1 MARVNSRKFQRRM
14 AKLSAATG
22 TVNTVV
28 MLEAARDVVENIAAE
43 LRAIDTSRQVGFDA
57 ELFISNLRST
67 LRQDA
72 QGAWEIDPWEAGGD
86 EDDLD
91 LITDERAMINDR
103 DQTLW
108 HQGKGRTD
116 SFFRLIYNNNVAR
129 SQMSEARR
137 SVWGDRTP
145 QWYLI
150 EYGSVI
156 GQQPPEAFI
165 ERALSASPI
174 VVIKRAVKRHLQE
187 AWNSG

>member
-14 AKLSAATG
+14 AKLANATG

-28 MLEAARDVVENIAAE
+28 MREAAIDIVENIAIE
-43 LRAIDTSRQVGFDA
+43 LAAIGTSRQVGFDPD
-57 ELFISNLRST
+57 LFIANLRAT

-108 HQGKGRTD
+108 HQGKGRTA

-129 SQMSEARR
+129 TEMSEARR

-150 EYGSVI
+150 NYGSPI
-156 GQQPPEAFI
+156 ALQPAEHFI

-174 VVIKRAVKRHLQE
+174 VVIKRSIKRHLQE